1 MSKSQIESID
11 DGKRMESQNS
21 LAKIKNLKVNLEQ
34 MILNAGKI
42 VIVPHNGVDY
52 DALASSIGFS
62 LLAKKFKKDSCII
75 IDDPVYKI
83 DYMVQSIIDEVKE
96 QHHIMNK
103 EKYLQIKDPGDLFI
117 LTDVNKSNL
126 ISLSE
131 EIKRS
136 DKVAILDH
144 HNEDSLTVPSD
155 CKCIEPNV
163 SSASEM
169 MVRLLCLYKIKITK
183 EVAQYLLA
191 GIYLD
196 TKKKKKN
203 VSADTMKA
211 VTKLLENGADMNRV
225 TDLFVEDFKSDRRVQ
240 DLVGKAQID
249 IYTVATILS
258 SEEDEYTKE
267 ELAKAADYLLKYNV
281 DASFVIGNIGDGTI
295 SVSARSKEKVN
306 VGSVMQQLGGGGNQ
320 FSAATKLQN
329 TSIEQVGSSLQK
341 IIKPACYIN

>member
-155 CKCIEPNV
+155 
-163 SSASEM
+163 
-169 MVRLLCLYKIKITK
+169 
-183 EVAQYLLA
+183 
-191 GIYLD
+191 
-196 TKKKKKN
+196 
-203 VSADTMKA
+203 
-211 VTKLLENGADMNRV
+211 
-225 TDLFVEDFKSDRRVQ
+225 
-240 DLVGKAQID
+240 
-249 IYTVATILS
+249 
-258 SEEDEYTKE
+258 
-267 ELAKAADYLLKYNV
+267 
-281 DASFVIGNIGDGTI
+281 
-295 SVSARSKEKVN
+295 
-306 VGSVMQQLGGGGNQ
+306 
-320 FSAATKLQN
+320 
-329 TSIEQVGSSLQK
+329 
-341 IIKPACYIN
+341 